1 MLNKIPDSVKIIN
14 DDENLDKNYEQQL
27 KMHKSTIEKLNHWFR
42 IITHPFILTAVLVV
56 LGTTFCVFY
65 VMSKSSDIQW
75 VKSAADLLR
84 TVLSYV
90 ATFVF
95 SSVFT
100 WFLGNYSKLKSD
112 DIQLDL

>member
-1 MLNKIPDSVKIIN
+1 MQTKVPNSVRITAN
-14 DDENLDKNYEQQL
+14 EPNFDTTYELQL
-27 KMHKSTIEKLNHWFR
+27 KQHRSTIEKLNHWFR
-42 IITHPFILTAVLVV
+42 IITHPFILTTVLVV

-75 VKSAADLLR
+75 VKPAVDLLR

-100 WFLGNYSKLKSD
+100 WFLSNYSKLKSD
-112 DIQLDL
+112 DVSQDL